1 MIWEE
6 TGHEYACG
14 DMLEPRESDIPV
26 LFLVLVVLP
35 LVAYILLGKWSETAK
50 KRNRINLLAQLAAE
64 EAFKAEAKMA
74 VADVIPP
81 QPQVFYTPK
90 NYSPKN
96 YSPKNELHHECAR
109 CSAPAKTRCSR
120 CKLVRY
126 CSGNCQIIHWRL
138 FHKQECLPLETHN
151 SSSFPMAFPVEE
163 FGHGSAFY
171 ENSNNPYFGCNL
183 NQTLRASEPLDNLVH
198 PPTGTTA
205 ASATVDFSPFN
216 GSQPSALES
225 RPSHKSNR
233 ETRRRDSGS
242 IYESSIESSDCK
254 ATTSQETFMRQK
266 SRKSNDSV
274 SEEETSKINSNGF
287 GVYTHEQDG
296 SRNTMDEDDNYQNQY
311 ENAFAPRNKNGS
323 YNVSSTANSDEG
335 VDEFETNVVTKGGH
349 HHSDEAAQH
358 KCSSETTVKG
368 SAKAKKPS
376 HTSKAKFS
384 KSPKSTSKTSIDFC
398 DPEIEKKGKI
408 PDEPKVAGS
417 RSTLPLHGINGVTS
431 TGLMK
436 MMGLRKSTKHT
447 ALASS
452 ESNGVRSKKAKNIK
466 MLFPYEDFVKIF
478 QSEIFGIFPRGLLNC
493 GNSCYANAVLQ
504 CLTSTKPLVVYLLY
518 GSHSKSC
525 CAKDWCL
532 MCELEQHMM
541 ILREIGAPLSPS
553 RILWHMRSINCNM
566 GDGSQEDA
574 HEFLRLLVASM
585 QSICLEGLGGE
596 RKVDPRLQETTFI
609 QHTFGGRLQ
618 SKVKCLNC
626 SHESER
632 YENIMDLT
640 LEILGWVESLE
651 DALTQFTSPEDLDG
665 ENMYRC
671 GRCTAY
677 VRARK
682 QLSIHEAPNIL
693 TIVLKRFQEGRYGKI
708 NKCITFPEMLDM
720 IPFMTGTGDIPPL
733 YVLYAVVVHLDTLNA
748 SFSGHYVSYVKDLQ
762 GNWFR
767 IDDTEVQPVLVNQV
781 MSEGAYILFYTR
793 SSPRPPAE
801 FTRKAAQQSVSDS
814 SKLYSLETQKLS
826 KPGHSRHV
834 SQSFVS
840 EPSPNTRPEIAT
852 HLMDTSN
859 GFVKRSTNRNV
870 HPVIQTYA
878 ENVRH
883 EFSDATTS
891 SDWSIFTSSD
901 EASFTTESTR
911 DSFSTVDYA
920 DPFSNMDPISS
931 LFNYTPEN
939 NNYMKISHSRPLTRF
954 FPKKGH
960 IERVQKTA
968 IWES

>member
-1 MIWEE
+1 MQE

-35 LVAYILLGKWSETAK
+35 LVVYILLGKWSETAT
-50 KRNRINLLAQLAAE
+50 KRNRITLLAQLAAE
-64 EAFKAEAKMA
+64 EAFKAEEKMC

-81 QPQVFYTPK
+81 QSQVYF
-90 NYSPKN
+90 SP
-96 YSPKNELHHECAR
+96 SKNELHHECAR

-120 CKLVRY
+120 CKFVRY

-138 FHKQECLPLETHN
+138 IHKQECQPLETHN
-151 SSSFPMAFPVEE
+151 SSSFPMAISVEE
-163 FGHGSAFY
+163 FGHGNAFY
-171 ENSNNPYFGCNL
+171 ENLNNPYFGHNL
-183 NQTLRASEPLDNLVH
+183 NQTLRVHEPLDNLVH
-198 PPTGTTA
+198 PPTSTA
-205 ASATVDFSPFN
+205 TASAT
-216 GSQPSALES
+216 
-225 RPSHKSNR
+225 HKSNR
-233 ETRRRDSGS
+233 ETRQRDTGS
-242 IYESSIESSDCK
+242 IYESSIESSDFK
-254 ATTSQETFMRQK
+254 ATNSEESFMRQK
-266 SRKSNDSV
+266 SRNSSGDSV
-274 SEEETSKINSNGF
+274 LEEETSNVNSNGF
-287 GVYTHEQDG
+287 GVYIYEQDG
-296 SRNTMDEDDNYQNQY
+296 SRNTMHDEDHNYHSQY
-311 ENAFAPRNKNGS
+311 ENAFAPRNNFGCS
-323 YNVSSTANSDEG
+323 SVSSVANNDEG
-335 VDEFETNVVTKGGH
+335 VDEFETNIVTKGGNVVNGVN
-349 HHSDEAAQH
+349 HHSDEVAQH
-358 KCSSETTVKG
+358 KCSPELTIKG
-368 SAKAKKPS
+368 SAKAKKQSHPS
-376 HTSKAKFS
+376 SKVKCS

-398 DPEIEKKGKI
+398 GPETEKKGKKI

-417 RSTLPLHGINGVTS
+417 RGTIPLQGINGVSS

-447 ALASS
+447 VLASS
-452 ESNGVRSKKAKNIK
+452 EGNGVRCKKAKI
-466 MLFPYEDFVKIF
+466 KIF
-478 QSEIFGIFPRGLLNC
+478 QSEVFGVWPRGLVNC

-541 ILREIGAPLSPS
+541 VLRENGAPLSPS
-553 RILWHMRSINCNM
+553 RILWHMRSINCHM

-596 RKVDPRLQETTFI
+596 KRVDPRLQETTFI

-767 IDDTEVQPVLVNQV
+767 VDDTEVQPVLVNQV

-793 SSPRPPAE
+793 SYPRPPVE
-801 FTRKAAQQSVSDS
+801 FTGKAAPQSVSDS
-814 SKLYSLETQKLS
+814 SKHHPLEMQKPS

-840 EPSPNTRPEIAT
+840 EPSHNARPEIPT
-852 HLMDTSN
+852 QLIDTSN
-859 GFVKRSTNRNV
+859 GFLKRSTNRNV

-878 ENVRH
+878 ENIRH
-883 EFSDATTS
+883 EFSDATS

-911 DSFSTVDYA
+911 DSFSTVDYG
-920 DPFSNMDPISS
+920 DSSSNMDPISS

-939 NNYMKISHSRPLTRF
+939 NYMKISHCRPLTSR
-954 FPKKGH
+954 
-960 IERVQKTA
+960 IYYALTA
-968 IWES
+968 VAVYRNCWIDFVFVP